1 MRFLIFGDAMEEVK
15 LLPCRFDK
23 NLINQRHIV
32 YEPPMPELAA
42 RLPGKSAGRAHTFP
56 LYFPQLLLRL
66 QADTVGNH
74 RDKLG
79 ICRLA
84 LAGVDRVAEHLVH
97 RLGSAARPRNLNC
110 VADCPFNT

>member
-1 MRFLIFGDAMEEVK
+1 MEEVK
-15 LLPCRFDK
+15 LLHCRFDK

-97 RLGSAARPRNLNC
+97 RLGSATSIAWRIARSMRDEVEPYFF
-110 VADCPFNT
+110 AMSG